1 MQHNNFYVQSYFES
15 LFRVNCGTNF
25 TNHTIKLHDSGVGK
39 GVKRG
44 LKYFNLQPTNIRKVK
59 AKTK

>member
-25 TNHTIKLHDSGVGK
+25 TNHTIKLHDSGVGT

-44 LKYFNLQPTNIRKVK
+44 LKYFKQQMLEK
-59 AKTK
+59 